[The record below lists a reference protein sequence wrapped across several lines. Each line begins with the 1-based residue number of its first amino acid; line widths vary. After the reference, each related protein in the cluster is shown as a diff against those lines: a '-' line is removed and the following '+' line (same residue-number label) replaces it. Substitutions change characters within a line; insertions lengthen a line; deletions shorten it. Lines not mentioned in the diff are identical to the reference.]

1 VQQNAFGRDEDAGAH
16 DDPDDDGGPIEQAEF
31 AFQTLVVF
39 FRFFWVPSVQ
49 SISNPFLLIKFCKGK
64 SIFLCFLLMYLGII
78 QVSDVIKCS
87 NGGR

>member
-49 SISNPFLLIKFCKGK
+49 SISNPFLLIKFCRNKYFSRFFAHVLRYNPGK
-64 SIFLCFLLMYLGII
+64 
-78 QVSDVIKCS
+78 
-87 NGGR
+87 